1 MKHEALLTV
10 ARLRRLALD
19 DASQAVSR
27 ALAAELVAATRADDA
42 TQQIANEAAA
52 ASSLNGDDALVE
64 AFAAWLPGA
73 RQHAAEARETCERAG
88 AEVAR
93 LRAVLTASRTASEAV
108 DTLLAQRAEAQ
119 ALDRDRRSQAELDEA
134 GRQTEPWVRTGEPS

>member
-1 MKHEALLTV
+1 MKHKAILTV

-27 ALAAELVAATRADDA
+27 ALAAEVIAATRADDA
-42 TQQIANEAAA
+42 NQQIADEAAA

-73 RQHAAEARETCERAG
+73 RQHAAEAREACERAG
-88 AEVAR
+88 AEVTR

-108 DTLLAQRAEAQ
+108 ETLLAQRAEEA
-119 ALDRDRRSQAELDEA
+119 AEDRNRRSQAELDEA
-134 GRQTEPWVRTGEPS
+134 GRQTEPL

>member
-1 MKHEALLTV
+1 MKHEALVTV

-27 ALAAELVAATRADDA
+27 ALAAEAVAATRADDA
-42 TQQIANEAAA
+42 TRQIADEAAM
-52 ASSLNGDDALVE
+52 ASNLNGDDAMVE

-73 RQHAAEARETCERAG
+73 RQHASETREACERAG

-108 DTLLAQRAEAQ
+108 ETLLAQRAEAQ
-119 ALDRDRRSQAELDEA
+119 AEDRNRRSQAELDEA
-134 GRQTEPWVRTGEPS
+134 GRQTEP

>member
-1 MKHEALLTV
+1 MKHEALVTV

-27 ALAAELVAATRADDA
+27 ALAAEAAAATRADDA
-42 TQQIANEAAA
+42 TRQIADEAAM
-52 ASSLNGDDALVE
+52 ASSLNGDDAMVE

-73 RQHAAEARETCERAG
+73 RQHAAETRESCERAS

-108 DTLLAQRAEAQ
+108 ETLLAQRAEAQ
-119 ALDRDRRSQAELDEA
+119 AEDRNRRSQAELDEA
-134 GRQTEPWVRTGEPS
+134 GRQTEP

>member
-1 MKHEALLTV
+1 MKHEAILTV

-27 ALAAELVAATRADDA
+27 ALAAEVIAATRADDA
-42 TQQIANEAAA
+42 TQQIADEAAA
-52 ASSLNGDDALVE
+52 ASSLNGDDAMVE

-73 RQHAAEARETCERAG
+73 RQHAAEAREACERAG

-108 DTLLAQRAEAQ
+108 EMLLAQRAEKQ
-119 ALDRDRRSQAELDEA
+119 AEDRNRRSQAELDEA
-134 GRQTEPWVRTGEPS
+134 GRQTEPS